1 MLKEERTTCCVAG
14 HLAFLMGAVRIFR
27 ASRRMRQKIQGATL
41 LLLPDD
47 HARLPRV
54 FSPSLI
60 FRRMGAALQITS
72 SLLCPRTARGAYD

>member
-1 MLKEERTTCCVAG
+1 
-14 HLAFLMGAVRIFR
+14 
-27 ASRRMRQKIQGATL
+27 MRQIQGATL

-60 FRRMGAALQITS
+60 FRRMGAALQITRFSFMPAS
-72 SLLCPRTARGAYD
+72 SQGSV

>member
-60 FRRMGAALQITS
+60 FRRMGAALQITRFSFMPAS
-72 SLLCPRTARGAYD
+72 SQGSV